1 MARAKRAKKKQ
12 IAIEASIGNVFED
25 LGLPDA
31 GERLA
36 KAEFERVI
44 RNIVKDKK
52 WTQRRAADVLGIA
65 PPDVSD
71 LMRGKLARFS
81 QERLE
86 RFLNALGMD
95 VRIQVGPCAAGKR
108 HANVTL
114 NWSSGSRW
122 PSAAFED
129 VAPHTWSRVTAN
141 NEDAKSREDDRFRH
155 DDIVRLVV
163 LLARLQAGP
172 AGVMSVK

>member
-1 MARAKRAKKKQ
+1 MAKAKRARKEH
-12 IAIEASIGNVFED
+12 IEIEASSGNVFQD

-36 KAEFERVI
+36 KAELARVI
-44 RNIVKDKK
+44 RKLINDKN

-86 RFLNALGMD
+86 RFLNSLGMD
-95 VRIQVGPCAAGKR
+95 VHIRVGPRAAGKKQ
-108 HANVTL
+108 ANVTVEL
-114 NWSSGSRW
+114 
-122 PSAAFED
+122 
-129 VAPHTWSRVTAN
+129 VAG
-141 NEDAKSREDDRFRH
+141 F
-155 DDIVRLVV
+155 
-163 LLARLQAGP
+163 
-172 AGVMSVK
+172 

>member
-1 MARAKRAKKKQ
+1 MPRAKRPKDEPIQ
-12 IAIEASIGNVFED
+12 IEAGSGNVFED

-36 KAEFERVI
+36 KAELARVI
-44 RNIVKDKK
+44 RTIVKEKN
-52 WTQRRAADVLGIA
+52 WTQRRAAGVLGIA

-95 VRIQVGPCAAGKR
+95 VHIRVGPRAAGKKR
-108 HANVTL
+108 ANVTVEL
-114 NWSSGSRW
+114 V
-122 PSAAFED
+122 AAF
-129 VAPHTWSRVTAN
+129 
-141 NEDAKSREDDRFRH
+141 
-155 DDIVRLVV
+155 
-163 LLARLQAGP
+163 
-172 AGVMSVK
+172 

>member
-1 MARAKRAKKKQ
+1 MAKAKRTTKEP
-12 IAIEASIGNVFED
+12 IAIEASSGNVFED

-36 KAEFERVI
+36 KAELARVI

-95 VRIQVGPCAAGKR
+95 VHIRVGPRAAGKK
-108 HANVTL
+108 HANVTVE
-114 NWSSGSRW
+114 RV
-122 PSAAFED
+122 AAF
-129 VAPHTWSRVTAN
+129 
-141 NEDAKSREDDRFRH
+141 
-155 DDIVRLVV
+155 
-163 LLARLQAGP
+163 
-172 AGVMSVK
+172 

>member
-1 MARAKRAKKKQ
+1 MAKAKRAKKKQ
-12 IAIEASIGNVFED
+12 IEIEASSGNVIED
-25 LGLPDA
+25 LGLPDT

-36 KAEFERVI
+36 KAELVRVI

-108 HANVTL
+108 HANVTV
-114 NWSSGSRW
+114 
-122 PSAAFED
+122 E
-129 VAPHTWSRVTAN
+129 
-141 NEDAKSREDDRFRH
+141 
-155 DDIVRLVV
+155 LVV
-163 LLARLQAGP
+163 GF
-172 AGVMSVK
+172 

>member
-1 MARAKRAKKKQ
+1 MAKAKCTTVEQ
-12 IAIEASIGNVFED
+12 IAIEASSGNVFED

-31 GERLA
+31 DERLA
-36 KAEFERVI
+36 KAELARVI

-52 WTQRRAADVLGIA
+52 WTQRRAAGVLGIA

-95 VRIQVGPCAAGKR
+95 VHIRIGPRAAGKK
-108 HANVTL
+108 HANVTVEL
-114 NWSSGSRW
+114 
-122 PSAAFED
+122 
-129 VAPHTWSRVTAN
+129 VA
-141 NEDAKSREDDRFRH
+141 EF
-155 DDIVRLVV
+155 
-163 LLARLQAGP
+163 
-172 AGVMSVK
+172 

>member
-1 MARAKRAKKKQ
+1 MARAKRPKVEP
-12 IAIEASIGNVFED
+12 IEIEASSGNVFED

-36 KAEFERVI
+36 KAELARVI
-44 RNIVKDKK
+44 RKIVQDKN

-95 VRIQVGPCAAGKR
+95 VQIRIGPRAAGKKQ
-108 HANVTL
+108 ANVTVEL
-114 NWSSGSRW
+114 
-122 PSAAFED
+122 
-129 VAPHTWSRVTAN
+129 VAG
-141 NEDAKSREDDRFRH
+141 F
-155 DDIVRLVV
+155 
-163 LLARLQAGP
+163 
-172 AGVMSVK
+172 

>member
-1 MARAKRAKKKQ
+1 MAKAKRATEAR
-12 IAIEASIGNVFED
+12 IAIEASSGNVFED

-36 KAEFERVI
+36 KAGLARVI
-44 RNIVKDKK
+44 RRIVKDKH
-52 WTQRRAADVLGIA
+52 WTQRRAADVLGVA

-95 VRIQVGPCAAGKR
+95 VHIRVGPRAAGKKQ
-108 HANVTL
+108 ASTTVEL
-114 NWSSGSRW
+114 
-122 PSAAFED
+122 
-129 VAPHTWSRVTAN
+129 VAT
-141 NEDAKSREDDRFRH
+141 F
-155 DDIVRLVV
+155 
-163 LLARLQAGP
+163 
-172 AGVMSVK
+172 